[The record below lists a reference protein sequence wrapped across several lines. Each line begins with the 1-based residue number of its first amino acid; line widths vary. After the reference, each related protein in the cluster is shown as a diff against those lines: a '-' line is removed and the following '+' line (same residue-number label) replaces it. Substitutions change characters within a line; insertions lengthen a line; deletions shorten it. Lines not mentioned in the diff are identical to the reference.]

1 MIKEVKE
8 TQHIFALLGIHNMI
22 SLLKYPMDPAVDKP
36 VYLCLP
42 NIFKMNLF
50 TEVFFSHHDTP
61 SFIQIF
67 IEYLLLRSRF
77 SRVQLCVT
85 TETAARQAP
94 PSLGFSRQEHC
105 SGLPF
110 PSPMHQSEK

>member
-1 MIKEVKE
+1 MHLTHYIRTLLLKKKKKSSVIKEVKE

-77 SRVQLCVT
+77 SRV
-85 TETAARQAP
+85 
-94 PSLGFSRQEHC
+94 
-105 SGLPF
+105 
-110 PSPMHQSEK
+110 